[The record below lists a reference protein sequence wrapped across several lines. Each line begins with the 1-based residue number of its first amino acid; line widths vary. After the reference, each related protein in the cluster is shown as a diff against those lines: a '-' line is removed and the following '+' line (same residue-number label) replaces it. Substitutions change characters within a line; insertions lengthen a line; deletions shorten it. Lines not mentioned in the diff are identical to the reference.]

1 MSLTAQ
7 LRLEH
12 PDKVVLLSFQDEARF
27 GLKPSYRR
35 LWAKRGQRPLAPSRS
50 KYAWTYLY
58 ASVEPCSGTVFW
70 LLLPRVNTAVMT
82 LYLQHYS
89 ASLPPEVLMVVVLDG
104 AGWHR
109 SKKLEVPENL
119 VLVGLPPYTPELN
132 PAEHLWPLVREATH
146 HQTFTDLSAL
156 ETALEHRCVELEAQP
171 RVISA
176 STRFHGYGFGIS

>member
-1 MSLTAQ
+1 MTAQ

-12 PDKVVLLSFQDEARF
+12 PDKQVLVSFQDEARF

-35 LWAKRGQRPLAPSRS
+35 RWAKRGKRPLASSRTQ
-50 KYAWTYLY
+50 YVWTYLY

-82 LYLQHYS
+82 LFLQHYVANLS
-89 ASLPPEVLMVVVLDG
+89 PEVLMVVVLDG

-109 SKKLEVPENL
+109 SKKLEVPANL

-146 HQTFTDLSAL
+146 HQEFTDLSAL
-156 ETALEHRCVELEAQP
+156 ETALAHRCLELEAQAD
-171 RVISA
+171 VISS
-176 STRFHGYGFGIS
+176 STRFHGYGFGTS

>member
-1 MSLTAQ
+1 MTAQ

-89 ASLPPEVLMVVVLDG
+89 RSLPPEVLMVVVLDG

-146 HQTFTDLSAL
+146 HQNFTDLSAL
-156 ETALEHRCVELEAQP
+156 ESALEHRCVELEAQP
-171 RVISA
+171 QVISA